1 MAGTMSDTVGTG
13 RGIVSPVVAR
23 LAIITAAVAVA
34 ALLASNL
41 RDAQACDRGR
51 RDLFQVVVGRLP
63 AGREAAALADLQ
75 RRCRGTDG
83 LVAAA
88 AALDRQGRDRQA
100 LGLAYRATVD
110 EPQSATAWNA
120 LAVVA
125 ARSGRRALAVRAA
138 AQARRLSPLGRPP
151 LPAPGRVRPGHG
163 GGP

>member
-1 MAGTMSDTVGTG
+1 
-13 RGIVSPVVAR
+13 VVLR
-23 LAIITAAVAVA
+23 LVIAAVAVA
-34 ALLASNL
+34 VVVLLASNL
-41 RDAQACDRGR
+41 RDARACDRGR
-51 RDLFQVVVGRLP
+51 ADLFQVVIGHLP
-63 AGREAAALADLQ
+63 ASREAAALTALQ

-100 LGLAYRATVD
+100 LGLAYRATAA

-138 AQARRLSPLGRPP
+138 AQARRLSPLGQPP
-151 LPAPGRVRPGHG
+151 LPSPGRARAGHG